1 LATILCIYLG
11 LPLHFKKPTKEMYHL
26 IIQKIGD
33 RLPRWKKNQ
42 LTYPGRELLVK
53 SVLTSMPTYFLT
65 VFKMPKGGFSKIDR
79 FRRIFLWKEKNYDNI
94 RGCHYLV
101 N

>member
-1 LATILCIYLG
+1 
-11 LPLHFKKPTKEMYHL
+11 
-26 IIQKIGD
+26 
-33 RLPRWKKNQ
+33 
-42 LTYPGRELLVK
+42 
-53 SVLTSMPTYFLT
+53 
-65 VFKMPKGGFSKIDR
+65 MPKGGFSKIDR